1 MVFYSILH
9 SRRLGGGEYQQMPR
23 LILNQFRWLNQIV
36 NGKVALLILLG
47 MFVDVVEIISLF
59 AFFCWLQELCSN
71 LLQIVDGAP
80 ADIQREIVTALPE
93 ILDDPQHD
101 DAAQQLK

>member
-1 MVFYSILH
+1 M
-9 SRRLGGGEYQQMPR
+9 
-23 LILNQFRWLNQIV
+23 
-36 NGKVALLILLG
+36 
-47 MFVDVVEIISLF
+47 
-59 AFFCWLQELCSN
+59 
-71 LLQIVDGAP
+71 DGAP